1 MTVQPDVI
9 GKYRVIRQLGEGGMG
24 AVYLAHDD
32 GIDRDVAIKLLRA
45 NDERQRRRFQ
55 TEAQSAGR
63 LKHPNVV
70 TVYEYGEFQGEPYI
84 AMEFVEGQTLANLIQ
99 SDGGLHAHAQL
110 DLLIQACRGLSYAHR
125 SGVVHRD
132 IKPSNLMV
140 DHEGVLKIVDF
151 GIARTTAQDL
161 TATGQAVGTPAY
173 MAPEQITG
181 DTADARCD
189 LFALGLVAFELLSGY
204 SAFEGDSDYAIINK
218 IVNGAPSQFRHP
230 VKEIEALMV
239 PVLQKALCKEPS
251 GRYQTADEF
260 AEALRCVRDGV
271 AAPQP
276 PSRPSADAAATVLIE
291 PPKPARVGSRTIAAA
306 AVIAVAVTGV
316 AAWRLIAPA
325 AAPSPQVPA
334 ATDQSRPAGEVVAT
348 EPKPPAT
355 PAQTEP
361 AAVSI
366 PVSAPIAPPVTS
378 APAPSASVK
387 AVEPK
392 KRESEPAKVGA
403 VLIEAQTAM
412 AAADYDR
419 AIERFTHA
427 LSLDPS
433 NATATDGL
441 SAARRAQDRLRAAAL
456 RTRLSDA
463 EQKLSDGSYDDA
475 ISIFDSILKTD
486 PGNADA
492 LDGIA
497 RARRAKAAEAELLKG
512 RSKKPSGGQ

>member
-1 MTVQPDVI
+1 MTTRPDLI

-99 SDGGLHAHAQL
+99 SDGGLDANAQL
-110 DLLIQACRGLSYAHR
+110 DLLMQACRGLSYAHR

-181 DTADARCD
+181 DHADARCD

-230 VKEIEALMV
+230 VKEIETLMV
-239 PVLQKALCKEPS
+239 PVLQKALSKEPS

-260 AEALRCVRDGV
+260 AEALRCVREGV
-271 AAPQP
+271 TAPPASTRPAAD
-276 PSRPSADAAATVLIE
+276 SAATVLIE
-291 PPKPARVGSRTIAAA
+291 PPKAPRIGSRSIAVA
-306 AVIAVAVTGV
+306 AVIVVAVAGV
-316 AAWRLIAPA
+316 AAWR
-325 AAPSPQVPA
+325 V
-334 ATDQSRPAGEVVAT
+334 
-348 EPKPPAT
+348 AT
-355 PAQTEP
+355 PAGSQ
-361 AAVSI
+361 
-366 PVSAPIAPPVTS
+366 S
-378 APAPSASVK
+378 APASAASEVHTPRDATAAEPRGQAAPTQVKPAAGSAPVPAPIQPQVATTPAQSVGIK
-387 AVEPK
+387 TVEPRR
-392 KRESEPAKVGA
+392 REAESAKVVP
-403 VLIEAQTAM
+403 VLAEAQTAM

-419 AIERFTHA
+419 AIERFTQA
-427 LSLDPS
+427 LTLDPS
-433 NATATDGL
+433 NVTATDGL
-441 SAARRAQDRLRAAAL
+441 SAARRAQDRVRAVAL
-456 RTRLSDA
+456 RTRMSDA
-463 EQKLSDGSYDDA
+463 EQKLSDGAYDDA
-475 ISIFDSILKTD
+475 IAVFDSILKAD
-486 PGNADA
+486 PANTDA
-492 LDGIA
+492 LDGVA